1 MAPKIVDKEAKKKE
15 IIFAAMK
22 VFSSKGIT
30 KAKMAD
36 IASEANI
43 GKGTVYEYFRSKEE
57 IFATAFN
64 SMFADMEIRIRE
76 AIEIT
81 DDPLKKLQL
90 LVDITLDYHVQ
101 DAGEFA
107 GIMMDFWAEGVRTK
121 NEEMIHII
129 NLIHVYSE
137 YRTMIS
143 TIINDGIRKDIFKKV
158 DANSFAA
165 MTIAMLDGIFLQI
178 IMEPK
183 IINIKKIKETITE
196 TLFSGLIKSQL

>member
-1 MAPKIVDKEAKKKE
+1 MAPKIVDKEAKKNE

-22 VFSSKGIT
+22 VFSSKGIA

-64 SMFADMEIRIRE
+64 SMFADMGTRTQE
-76 AIEIT
+76 ALEGT
-81 DDPLKKLQL
+81 DDPLKKLTIIVEL
-90 LVDITLDYHVQ
+90 TLDYYMQ
-101 DAGEFA
+101 DGGEFA
-107 GIMMDFWAEGVRTK
+107 GIMMDFWAEGIRTK
-121 NEEMIHII
+121 NEDMMHII
-129 NLIHVYSE
+129 NLKYVYSE
-137 YRTMIS
+137 YRAMIS
-143 TIINDGIRKDIFKKV
+143 LIINDGIKKGVFKKV
-158 DANSFAA
+158 DANSFSA

-183 IINIKKIKETITE
+183 IIDIKKIKMTIIE
-196 TLFSGLIKSQL
+196 TLFSGLLKINL

>member
-196 TLFSGLIKSQL
+196 TLFSGLIKSQI